1 MFLSL
6 AVYSIPSERR
16 WCSVRARKVSE
27 MVSGP
32 TSLSHTLPP
41 AVMLMLSD
49 LMTGEADQFR
59 ACRMEDVFPSASSY
73 RRMMVHVGRLS
84 LPMFVT
90 CGDLRLGFSGVLVRR
105 GYASH
110 LICAPMVSLSPH
122 VSCFNLNIVYTNM
135 SGVTVDFVTCRVNF
149 CRV

>member
-1 MFLSL
+1 
-6 AVYSIPSERR
+6 
-16 WCSVRARKVSE
+16 

-59 ACRMEDVFPSASSY
+59 ACRMEDVFPSAILSADDGPCRASQLADV
-73 RRMMVHVGRLS
+73 RHVWGSQIGL
-84 LPMFVT
+84 LE
-90 CGDLRLGFSGVLVRR
+90 CARR

-110 LICAPMVSLSPH
+110 LICSPMVSLSPH
-122 VSCFNLNIVYTNM
+122 VSCFYLNIIY
-135 SGVTVDFVTCRVNF
+135 
-149 CRV
+149 